1 MRTIWIPALTL
12 AVFALGACSDDSGSP
27 DGAAPAPEAG
37 PDLALDSGGPSPD
50 LTPDTGV
57 DMAADGPAAAEA
69 GGGDSSSPEAGLPD
83 AAPDASGPTKLPTTA
98 WAEAP
103 AGAGATLA
111 RGVAAD
117 SAGNAYVTGTYMGT
131 VSFGATKL
139 VSSAPADTFVCKVS
153 PAGKF
158 LWAVSSA
165 GGKGSWGA
173 GVAADGTGHVY
184 VTGGYGGVMT
194 LGATKLTASGTGS
207 TFVAKLDAATGKFL
221 WAVTSSGVASHDDG
235 HLIRVDGKG
244 EPYLA
249 GHYIGAKQFGT
260 VKLASGGGNYH
271 YVARLDAKG
280 TFKWVVPVPGRADND
295 GLGFGINA
303 KGESCIAGAYRF
315 SVTVGG
321 KTFTSLGQDD
331 ITVVGLDAAG
341 KITFAATAGSTST
354 DRGWGA
360 AREAGGGCVIT
371 GKVGSAPKFGSLSP
385 TISGYSGGYVARLDK
400 AGAYKWVTALNGTKS
415 ATGYDIALDAKGNA
429 TLTGSFEGQPSVGAA
444 TLSSLGGR
452 DVPLLRLGPAGKLV
466 WAVSGGGATVTVI
479 GCVATLVPPAP
490 VTVSVAVKFPALA

>member
-1 MRTIWIPALTL
+1 MRTIWIPALTV
-12 AVFALGACSDDSGSP
+12 AVLALGACSDDSGSP

-37 PDLALDSGGPSPD
+37 PDLALDSGGPGPD
-50 LTPDTGV
+50 LTPDTGI

-69 GGGDSSSPEAGLPD
+69 GGGDASSPEAGPPD
-83 AAPDASGPTKLPTTA
+83 AAPDASGPAKMPTTT
-98 WAEAP
+98 W
-103 AGAGATLA
+103 AGAPGGTGATLA

-117 SAGNAYVTGTYMGT
+117 SAGNAYVIGTYMGT
-131 VSFGATKL
+131 VSFGAAKL

-153 PAGKF
+153 PSGKF
-158 LWAVSSA
+158 LWAVSSV
-165 GGKGSWGA
+165 GGKGSWGS
-173 GVAADGTGHVY
+173 GVAADGAGHVY
-184 VTGGYGGVMT
+184 VTGGYGGAMT
-194 LGATKLTASGTGS
+194 LGTTKLTASGTGS

-331 ITVVGLDAAG
+331 ITVPFEMTEAEITQGQYAHVTGQTPSYFKGCEACPVESVSWAEADRFCGRVGGRLPTAAEWE
-341 KITFAATAGSTST
+341 FAARAGGKTAFSCGSQESCLAKTAWYQRNAELHTHPVKLKEPNRLGLYDMTGNVWEWVSDRQGERRELRGGDWGTDNEVDLRVSTSM
-354 DRGWGA
+354 
-360 AREAGGGCVIT
+360 
-371 GKVGSAPKFGSLSP
+371 SLEP
-385 TISGYSGGYVARLDK
+385 
-400 AGAYKWVTALNGTKS
+400 
-415 ATGYDIALDAKGNA
+415 
-429 TLTGSFEGQPSVGAA
+429 
-444 TLSSLGGR
+444 GGR
-452 DVPLLRLGPAGKLV
+452 DHGLGFRCAR
-466 WAVSGGGATVTVI
+466 GGG
-479 GCVATLVPPAP
+479 P
-490 VTVSVAVKFPALA
+490 